1 MNEDG
6 TPIEEQE
13 EHQEAQANDSP
24 GVLIDNNTGEETE
37 PHPLQLS
44 PVGEEAGEKKEAAE
58 QDKSGDQEA
67 EEGKDPAEPET
78 PPETQTPEAPKVD
91 TKPAPELTDP
101 GEFTPKDYSFEVELA
116 DGTKFN
122 IKSPEDV
129 SQLPEDASF
138 KSIQDHTAFI
148 NNYTQ
153 MVNGVAADKQQY
165 EADKKTYE
173 EQKAVADENEKFI
186 QTVEN
191 SFSYLETKGKLPAV
205 PAQYAEADWS
215 DPEIAKQPGVKE
227 RVELVNYMAK
237 ENAQRE
243 SLGLPKMSPLEAHA
257 EMQNKALEEAQ
268 TQRNQKQADLRKQR
282 GAMISGQSAP
292 APGKTSSDMI
302 VGSGRPLREL

>member
-6 TPIEEQE
+6 TQIEGQEEQ
-13 EHQEAQANDSP
+13 QVVVNDPP
-24 GVLIDNNTGEETE
+24 GVLIDNNTGEELE
-37 PHPLQLS
+37 SQPIHLS
-44 PVGEEAGEKKEAAE
+44 PVGEPEKVEETEVEGDTQEVVEEVKE
-58 QDKSGDQEA
+58 DPKV
-67 EEGKDPAEPET
+67 PAEPVVPAPKT
-78 PPETQTPEAPKVD
+78 ETQQ
-91 TKPAPELTDP
+91 LTDP

-153 MVNGVAADKQQY
+153 MVNGLATDKQQY
-165 EADKKTYE
+165 EAAKQTYE
-173 EQKAVADENEKFI
+173 EQKAVAEENEKFI
-186 QTVEN
+186 QTIEN
-191 SFSYLETKGKLPAV
+191 SFSYLEGKGKLPAV
-205 PAQYAEADWS
+205 PAQYTDADWS
-215 DPEIAKQPGVKE
+215 DPEVAKQPGVKE

-257 EMQNKALEEAQ
+257 ELQNKALEEQQ
-268 TQRNQKQADLRKQR
+268 TQRTQQQAKLRKDR
-282 GAMISGQSAP
+282 GAMVSGQSAP
-292 APGKTSSDMI
+292 APGKANSDMI
-302 VGSGRPLREL
+302 VGSGRPLRDL

>member
-13 EHQEAQANDSP
+13 QQVVNDSP
-24 GVLIDNNTGEETE
+24 GVLIDNNTGEELE
-37 PHPLQLS
+37 SHPLQLS
-44 PVGEEAGEKKEAAE
+44 PVGETEKVGEEVEGDTQEVIEEVKEV
-58 QDKSGDQEA
+58 
-67 EEGKDPAEPET
+67 PNV
-78 PPETQTPEAPKVD
+78 TPEPLAPTPKVESQQL
-91 TKPAPELTDP
+91 ADP
-101 GEFTPKDYSFEVELA
+101 GDFTPKDYSFEVELA

-165 EADKKTYE
+165 ETDKKTFE

-186 QTVEN
+186 QTIEN
-191 SFSYLETKGKLPAV
+191 SFSYLEGKGKLPAV
-205 PAQYAEADWS
+205 PAQYAEANWA
-215 DPEIAKQPGVKE
+215 DPEVAKQPGVKE

-237 ENAQRE
+237 ENAERE
-243 SLGLPKMSPLEAHA
+243 SLGLPRMSPLEAHA
-257 EMQNKALEEAQ
+257 EIQNKALEEQQAQ
-268 TQRNQKQADLRKQR
+268 RTQKQADLRKER
-282 GAMISGQSAP
+282 GAMVSGQSAP
-292 APGKTSSDMI
+292 APGKANSDMI
-302 VGSGRPLREL
+302 VGSGRPLRDL

>member
-13 EHQEAQANDSP
+13 QQPVNDSP

-44 PVGEEAGEKKEAAE
+44 PVGEEASEKAEAAE
-58 QDKSGDQEA
+58 QGKQPGDQEA
-67 EEGKDPAEPET
+67 EEGKEPAEPET
-78 PPETQTPEAPKVD
+78 PPAGQAPEVPKVD

-101 GEFTPKDYSFEVELA
+101 GEFQPKDYSFEVELA

-138 KSIQDHTAFI
+138 KSIQEHTQFI
-148 NNYTQ
+148 NNYTR
-153 MVNGVAADKQQY
+153 MVNGVETDKQQY
-165 EADKKTYE
+165 EADKKSYE

-191 SFSYLETKGKLPAV
+191 SFSYLEGKGKLPAV

-215 DPEIAKQPGVKE
+215 DPEVAKQPGVKE

-243 SLGLPKMSPLEAHA
+243 TLGLPKMSPLEAHA
-257 EMQNKALEEAQ
+257 ELQNKALEEAQ

-292 APGKTSSDMI
+292 APGKTNGDML